1 MTESGLRLFRQTPQ
15 VPSIS
20 RAALLG
26 QRPCCVWLTGLSGAG
41 KSTLAS
47 ALDLRLHQ
55 EKLSS
60 YLLDGDNVRHGLCSD
75 LDMSEAARRENIR
88 RLAEVAR
95 LMCDAGLV
103 TIVSAIS
110 PYRAEREAARSLFAQ
125 DDFICV
131 HVSTPLAVCAE
142 RDPKG
147 STRPLAKGA
156 SATSPGW
163 TAPTSLPWTPISN
176 WIPRVSISRRL
187 SIACTDGFWSAAAL
201 VRAAPARARCDPP
214 RVGSF
219 PPARPARHGWPP
231 GPEP

>member
-1 MTESGLRLFRQTPQ
+1 MTESGLRLFRQPPQ

-147 STRPLAKGA
+147 LYQAAREGRIRNFTGMDSPYEPPLDADLELDTSCLDQQAAVDRLYRRVLERCRP
-156 SATSPGW
+156 
-163 TAPTSLPWTPISN
+163 
-176 WIPRVSISRRL
+176 R
-187 SIACTDGFWSAAAL
+187 
-201 VRAAPARARCDPP
+201 
-214 RVGSF
+214 
-219 PPARPARHGWPP
+219 
-231 GPEP
+231 

>member
-147 STRPLAKGA
+147 LYQAAREGRIRNFTGMDSPYEPPLDADLELDTSCLDQQAAVDRLYRRVLERCRP
-156 SATSPGW
+156 
-163 TAPTSLPWTPISN
+163 
-176 WIPRVSISRRL
+176 R
-187 SIACTDGFWSAAAL
+187 
-201 VRAAPARARCDPP
+201 
-214 RVGSF
+214 
-219 PPARPARHGWPP
+219 
-231 GPEP
+231 